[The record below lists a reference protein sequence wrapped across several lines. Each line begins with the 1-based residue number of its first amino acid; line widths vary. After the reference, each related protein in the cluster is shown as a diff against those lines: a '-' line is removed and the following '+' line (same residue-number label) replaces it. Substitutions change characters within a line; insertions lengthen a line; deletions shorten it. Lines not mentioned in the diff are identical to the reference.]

1 MAKTLDY
8 QITLYPAHR
17 DGAFVVTQFQMMANY
32 PEKRIQAAG
41 MDDLIDKVTQFAM
54 EHGESCSASV
64 RCHTTTSR
72 HCRIPLLSSNGGSVT
87 GVRAATVAPS
97 RRAQQRAV
105 GCR

>member
-17 DGAFVVTQFQMMANY
+17 DGAFVVTQFQMLESY

-54 EHGESCSASV
+54 EHGESCRAAV
-64 RCHTTTSR
+64 RCLAPRKPPGFAKATAELYFNLEDRT
-72 HCRIPLLSSNGGSVT
+72 GSAC
-87 GVRAATVAPS
+87 GDAAS
-97 RRAQQRAV
+97 
-105 GCR
+105 